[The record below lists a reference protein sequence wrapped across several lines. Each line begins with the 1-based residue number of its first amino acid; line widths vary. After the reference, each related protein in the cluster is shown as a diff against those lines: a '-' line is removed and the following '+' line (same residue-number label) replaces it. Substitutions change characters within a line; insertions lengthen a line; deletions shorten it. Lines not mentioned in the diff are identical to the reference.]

1 MDEISCE
8 SEKVGCEI
16 MALKNKRY
24 FWIQLAQDFFKSK
37 EMKLLRKIAGGDT
50 HTIIYLKMMLISLE
64 DGHSLTMSTIP
75 VMRLRRNSK
84 SVNVNYLKGLRME
97 AADVY
102 FKAWDTRG

>member
-1 MDEISCE
+1 MRFNL
-8 SEKVGCEI
+8 
-16 MALKNKRY
+16 LK
-24 FWIQLAQDFFKSK
+24 IFFKSK

-97 AADVY
+97 VADVY
-102 FKAWDTRG
+102 FKAWDKRGEAFSEIRGYRSDWLGHFMF